1 MGVSTFFQMLIAGL
15 VVGSVYGLLALGYL
29 TIYRCCGVVNLAQG
43 AFAMLAALVAIYLV
57 RDVELP
63 YPVSALIAVGV
74 TAILGLLMYLLVVER
89 VRVDLVVTQFMAT
102 LGVSMLI
109 EGIALVLAGG
119 YPRTLPPFTADT
131 PWKLG
136 GVNISQQGVWVWLMT
151 IFLVVTLYLL
161 NNHTTFGK
169 KMTATA
175 TDPLAAS
182 LVGISR
188 RAMISWAFI
197 LSAVI
202 GAAAGLSLAA
212 IVPMNYASG
221 SAYGFKGFIAGV
233 LGGWG
238 KGSGALMGGLVLGV
252 IETFGSMVLPGYRDA
267 IAFLVLI
274 LILYFRP
281 SGLMGSSLVEEW

>member
-63 YPVSALIAVGV
+63 YLLSALIAVGV

-119 YPRTLPPFTADT
+119 YPRTLPPFTADI

-188 RAMISWAFI
+188 RAMISWAFV

-267 IAFLVLI
+267 IAFLLLI